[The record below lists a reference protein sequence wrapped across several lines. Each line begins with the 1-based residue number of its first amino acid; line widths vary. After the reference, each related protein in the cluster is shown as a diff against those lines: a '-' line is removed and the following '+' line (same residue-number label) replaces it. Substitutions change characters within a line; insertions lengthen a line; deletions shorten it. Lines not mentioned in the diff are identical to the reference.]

1 MKDYYEVLGV
11 PRNASPEDIKKAF
24 RKLAHAHH
32 PDKAHGDEKKFKEIN
47 EAYQVLGDEKKRAQ
61 YDRFGTSQFSQG
73 AGGGGHDQSW
83 DFNNFAQDFDN
94 FDFGDVFQDFFGF
107 GGAGGTSGRR
117 NVVRGRDIAID
128 LELSFKESIFGTE
141 RKVLINKLGTCAA
154 CKGDGADPGSGHITC
169 TSCNGTGTVRETRR
183 SFLGAFTQ
191 MRQCTICFGK
201 GKVPE
206 KKCKECAGAG
216 VKKGS
221 EEIAINVP
229 AGITAG
235 EMIKIPGAGE
245 AVSGGIPGD
254 LYIKIH
260 VLAHPRITREG
271 ADLLYPLDVTVTDAL
286 LGTDRIIET
295 LDGDIKIQIPTST
308 NSGDVLRVRG
318 RGVERARS
326 GRGDLLVKITVKAP
340 KKISRRARELLE
352 KLKEEGL

>member
-1 MKDYYEVLGV
+1 MKDYYEILGV
-11 PRNASPEDIKKAF
+11 PRNASPDDIKKAF

-32 PDKAHGDEKKFKEIN
+32 PDKAHGDEGKFKEVN

-73 AGGGGHDQSW
+73 AGGGHEQSW
-83 DFNNFAQDFDN
+83 DFNNFSQDFSN
-94 FDFGDVFQDFFGF
+94 FDFGDVFQDIFGF
-107 GGAGGTSGRR
+107 GGMGTSGRR
-117 NVVRGRDIAID
+117 TALRGRDIAID

-141 RKVLINKLGTCAA
+141 RKVLMNKVGMCSI
-154 CKGDGADPGSGHITC
+154 CKGDGAEPGSGHITC

-191 MRQCTICFGK
+191 MRQCTNCFGK

-206 KKCKECAGAG
+206 KKCKECGGAG

-221 EEIAINVP
+221 EEIVINVP

-235 EMIKIPGAGE
+235 EMIKIPGTGE
-245 AVSGGIPGD
+245 AVSGGVPGD
-254 LYIKIH
+254 LYVKIH
-260 VLAHPRITREG
+260 VLPHPRISREG
-271 ADLLYPLDVTVTDAL
+271 ADLLYPLDITVTDAL
-286 LGTDRIIET
+286 LGTEYIIET
-295 LDGDIKIQIPTST
+295 LDGDIKIQIPSST

-326 GRGDLLVKITVKAP
+326 GRGDLLVRITVKAP
-340 KKISRRARELLE
+340 KKISRRAKELLE